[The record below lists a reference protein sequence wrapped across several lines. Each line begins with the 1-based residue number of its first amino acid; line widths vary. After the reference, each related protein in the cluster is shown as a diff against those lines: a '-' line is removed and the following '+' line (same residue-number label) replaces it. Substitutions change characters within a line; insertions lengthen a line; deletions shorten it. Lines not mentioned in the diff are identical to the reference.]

1 VLALTP
7 TPLPR
12 SPFFRQTDSPGAPHA
27 SGGGGGGGGSQHNF
41 RKADSGLSAHSAA
54 SSSSQRDSRKKEMTK
69 QRSADRRAK
78 LRADSHDVGHIDEG
92 SAIVSAVP
100 PSARASYADPPVS
113 IAASPAAAA
122 AAGSDAPPLL
132 SPSPPAAPSATTPP
146 PSLPPRPGL
155 TSLDRSS
162 SDQSTSSLFYGKTP
176 NSGALLGKSSSLIF
190 PTMESSAKPAEGDV
204 SLRRRINL
212 LLDQCESVR
221 FPFKKKLVLS
231 DLSLSAADIPLGD
244 LCGTSL
250 GNSLHKL
257 TLAGNRLGTVP
268 PALVQS
274 LPGLRHLDLS
284 QCELHHLPDKWNLP
298 KLTRLNLSHNR
309 LTDFPEEVREE
320 RHNTVAFAC

>member
-1 VLALTP
+1 
-7 TPLPR
+7 
-12 SPFFRQTDSPGAPHA
+12 
-27 SGGGGGGGGSQHNF
+27 
-41 RKADSGLSAHSAA
+41 LSAHSAA

-92 SAIVSAVP
+92 SAIVSA
-100 PSARASYADPPVS
+100 PSARAGASYADPPVS

-122 AAGSDAPPLL
+122 AAAGSDAPPLL
-132 SPSPPAAPSATTPP
+132 SPSSSSPPAALSTTPPPP

-155 TSLDRSS
+155 ASLDRSS

-190 PTMESSAKPAEGDV
+190 PTMESSARPAEGDV